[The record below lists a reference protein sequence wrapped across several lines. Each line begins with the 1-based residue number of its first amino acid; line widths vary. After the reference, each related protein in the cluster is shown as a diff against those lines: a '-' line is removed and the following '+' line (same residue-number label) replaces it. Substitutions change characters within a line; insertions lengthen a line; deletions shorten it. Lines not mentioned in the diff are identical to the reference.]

1 MYKVIL
7 THKSSIFVK
16 NLPKSNKKKLDIIID
31 RLKEN
36 PYSYPYKKIKGETN
50 LYRIRIGGFRISY
63 EIYENENI
71 INILKIGKRDKFYQ

>member
-1 MYKVIL
+1 MYKIIL
-7 THKSSIFVK
+7 THKSSSFVK

-50 LYRIRIGGFRISY
+50 LYRIRIGDFRISY

>member
-7 THKSSIFVK
+7 THKSSSFVK

-31 RLKEN
+31 HLKEN

>member
-1 MYKVIL
+1 M
-7 THKSSIFVK
+7 
-16 NLPKSNKKKLDIIID
+16 IID
-31 RLKEN
+31 HLKEN
-36 PYSYPYKKIKGETN
+36 PYSFPYKKIRGETN

>member
-16 NLPKSNKKKLDIIID
+16 NLPKFNKKKLDIIID

>member
-7 THKSSIFVK
+7 THKSSSFVK